1 MKRLES
7 VKLVQFLLY
16 EQQEF
21 RLEEITGLFGR
32 NGSGKSSALDAVQI
46 AMMGANKNQMH
57 FNAQADNKS
66 HQQSRTLRSYCLG
79 QFGDTIEQC
88 ARPQATTYI
97 TLVWRDTETNEPVSM
112 GVCIEASLGNEAEKV
127 LGRYVIRGVE
137 LSMSEH
143 LQTVDGS
150 TTPLPWSSFRHRLL
164 EQSKVTGE
172 EPLFDDGASYVKQV
186 LFMLRGKA
194 GPASYD
200 AFARA
205 FRFALRM
212 SFSKSVDQI
221 VRNDVLEDRPTNI
234 AKFKQL
240 VETFKR
246 INLLVEGVE
255 LKIKQGQEVSKNF
268 DAAMAEARKS
278 ATWTGLQAS
287 AAYELSNAAHEKL
300 TGDKFAQEEAVQKC
314 NKASETADGAL
325 QTLIRDIAESAA
337 LQNAHAGHAENAEN
351 AGAQLALEQAQEKT
365 TRREEELKRELR
377 NFRQLLQNASSNDL
391 LAQWQPDF
399 TLAAQQLGDFSWEQ
413 NRVDQ
418 DGLGQII
425 QGLRDTLQSAATHLE
440 TGHDDVKEQIQIAK
454 ARLKTIGM
462 GMERANTNRAQVSEP
477 TARLMHEFADHGLH
491 PTPVCDLVKVTDPQW
506 QPTIE
511 AYLGRNVEAILLR
524 DKEEEGSAFDIYR
537 ALQGKRTIYGVKI
550 VRTDK
555 ASPGHGQPAADTVA
569 SLIQGSNQVAVA
581 YLRGKLGNLKR
592 ANTAQEAL
600 RGERTLTLDGM
611 LVGPGD
617 FERLRLVQEADLQIG
632 AGAKGQV
639 DGLRA
644 ESRDLNRK
652 VVELQEREGSINRIR
667 QAVQSL
673 SSPETLR
680 LLLGFSGQLS
690 EALTERELA
699 QQRVSGST
707 SDEYQSL
714 CAKLQALQGRKPQLE
729 NEARTA
735 RDEAVRAQTIL
746 SGLLSDCRAKRE
758 ELQGMRTTYDACRGH
773 ADYDADFASD
783 RWDQLL
789 EQFGENYQA
798 MAAHCETNTKRCNAA
813 VLRHVSQAQS
823 LLGTFLTDHR
833 EAVSEEVISD
843 WRKSKSWMEQQITRL
858 QNTELPQ
865 YKDQAQEAYLAAQN
879 TFRQDVALALHANL
893 KYQTT
898 TFKRLNDALKASPA
912 FTNGERYQFQAKV
925 RPDLMPLKKFIENI
939 ADFGADG
946 GLFGEPGEIP
956 AQFAELLR
964 EKTTTGNAAVKSPL
978 DDYREFFEFDIE
990 INTDDPVSGVTKTIG
1005 HLSKRIGPG
1014 SGGEHRAPLYVIAG
1028 AALSSAYRMDE
1039 NNQDGLR
1046 LILLDEAFDKMD
1058 TSNIVATM
1066 RYLEKLGLQ
1075 VLLASPGENLPTL
1088 TAFLHRYFEIM
1099 KDENRHVI
1107 QVEEHRLSEATRDQF
1122 REDMWEY
1129 HPELLEAELLAVR
1142 QEPVAHPAAATP

>member
-1 MKRLES
+1 MKQLES

-46 AMMGANKNQMH
+46 AMMGANKNLMH
-57 FNAQADNKS
+57 FNAQADAKS
-66 HQQSRTLRSYCLG
+66 HQSRTLRSYCLG
-79 QFGDTIEQC
+79 QYGDTIEQS

-137 LSMSEH
+137 LTMSEH
-143 LQTVDGS
+143 LQTVDGL
-150 TTPLPWSSFRHRLL
+150 TMPLPWTSFRHRLL

-221 VRNDVLEDRPTNI
+221 VRQDVLEDRPTNI
-234 AKFKQL
+234 AGFKRL

-246 INLLVEGVE
+246 INQLVEGVE
-255 LKIKQGQEVSKNF
+255 RKITQGQEVSKNF
-268 DAAMAEARKS
+268 DAALAEARKS
-278 ATWTGLQAS
+278 ATWSGLQAS
-287 AAYELSNAAHEKL
+287 AAYELGNVTYERL
-300 TGDKFAQEEAVQKC
+300 TAERFEQEERVGKC
-314 NKASETADGAL
+314 EKVRQLANGAL
-325 QTLIRDIAESAA
+325 QAWTLEVERFTG
-337 LQNAHAGHAENAEN
+337 LQHAHADHAEN
-351 AGAQLALEQAQEKT
+351 AGAQRDLAQAQEKAS
-365 TRREEELKRELR
+365 RREDELKKELR
-377 NFRQLLQNASSNDL
+377 NFRLLLQNTSTNDL
-391 LAQWQPDF
+391 LVQWQPALA
-399 TLAAQQLGDFSWEQ
+399 LAAKQLADFSWEVD
-413 NRVDQ
+413 RVDQ
-418 DGLGQII
+418 DELGQII
-425 QGLRDTLQSAATHLE
+425 QNLSETLKAASAHLE
-440 TGHDDVKEQIQIAK
+440 VKHDDVKERVRIATE
-454 ARLKTIGM
+454 RLKTIGL
-462 GMERANTNRAQVSEP
+462 GMERASSNRAQVSEP
-477 TARLMHEFADHGLH
+477 TARLMYEFSEHGLH

-506 QPTIE
+506 QPAIE
-511 AYLGRNVEAILLR
+511 AYLGRNVEAVLLR
-524 DKEEEGSAFDIYR
+524 DVVEEDKAFDVYR
-537 ALQGKRTIYGVKI
+537 SLQGRRTIYGVKI
-550 VRTDK
+550 VRSDK
-555 ASPGHGQPAADTVA
+555 ARPGHSQPAADTVA
-569 SLIQGSNQVAVA
+569 SLIQGNNQVAVA

-592 ANTAQEAL
+592 ASTAQEAL

-617 FERLRLVQEADLQIG
+617 FERLRLVPEADLQIG
-632 AGAKGQV
+632 AGAKDQV

-644 ESRDLNRK
+644 ESRDLNKK
-652 VVELQEREGSINRIR
+652 VADLQEREGSISRIR
-667 QAVQSL
+667 LAVQSL
-673 SSPETLR
+673 SSPDARR
-680 LLLGFSGQLS
+680 LLLGFAGQLS
-690 EALTERELA
+690 EALTEREFA
-699 QQRVSGST
+699 NQRISGST
-707 SDEYQSL
+707 SAEYKAL
-714 CAKLQALQGRKPQLE
+714 CAKLLALQERKPQLE
-729 NEARTA
+729 HDSGAA
-735 RDEAVRAQTIL
+735 RDDAVRAQTIL
-746 SGLLSDCRAKRE
+746 TGLMKDCQEKQLDLEGKRSAHN
-758 ELQGMRTTYDACRGH
+758 ACRGH
-773 ADYDADFASD
+773 VDYDPGYASD
-783 RWDQLL
+783 RWDSLL

-798 MAAHCETNTKRCNAA
+798 MADHCEGQSKRCNTAM
-813 VLRHVSQAQS
+813 VRHLGPAQT

-833 EAVSEEVISD
+833 EAVSDEVTSD
-843 WRKSKSWMEQQITRL
+843 WRKAKAWMEQQVTRL

-865 YKDQAQEAYLAAQN
+865 YKEQAREAYLASQN

-893 KYQTT
+893 KYQIA
-898 TFKRLNDALKASPA
+898 TFTRLNKALKASPA
-912 FTNGERYQFQAKV
+912 FTNGERYQFRAYP
-925 RPDLMPLKKFIENI
+925 RPDLKPLKTFIENV

-946 GLFGEPGEIP
+946 GLFGEPGAIP
-956 AQFAELLR
+956 AQFEDLLR
-964 EKTTTGNAAVKSPL
+964 EKTITGNAAVKSPL

-990 INTDDPVSGVTKTIG
+990 IEADDPVTGVTTNIG

-1058 TSNIVATM
+1058 TPNIVATM

-1099 KDENRHVI
+1099 KDETRHVI
-1107 QVEEHRLSEATRDQF
+1107 QVEERQVSEAMREQF

-1142 QEPVAHPAAATP
+1142 QEPIARPAAAASP

>member
-7 VKLVQFLLY
+7 IKLVQFLLY

-46 AMMGANKNQMH
+46 AMLGANKNQMH

-79 QFGDTIEQC
+79 QYGDTIEQC

-112 GVCIEASLGNEAEKV
+112 GVCIEASLGSEAEKV

-137 LSMSEH
+137 LTMSEH
-143 LQTVDGS
+143 LQTVDRA
-150 TTPLPWSSFRHRLL
+150 TMPLAWSSFRHRLL

-172 EPLFDDGASYVKQV
+172 APLFEDGANYVKQV

-200 AFARA
+200 AFSRA

-221 VRNDVLEDRPTNI
+221 VRQDVLEDRPTNI
-234 AKFKQL
+234 ARFKQL
-240 VETFKR
+240 VESFKR
-246 INLLVEGVE
+246 INLLVERVE
-255 LKIKQGQEVSKNF
+255 QKIKQGEDVSKSF
-268 DAAMAEARKS
+268 DAALGEARKS
-278 ATWTGLQAS
+278 ATWAGLQAS
-287 AAYELSNAAHEKL
+287 ALYELSNAAHEKL
-300 TGDKFAQEEAVQKC
+300 TGEKIAQEQTVHQRNE
-314 NKASETADGAL
+314 ASEAADKALRALNRDIEELSAL
-325 QTLIRDIAESAA
+325 QH
-337 LQNAHAGHAENAEN
+337 AHADHAEN
-351 AGAQLALEQAQEKT
+351 AGAQQALSQALEKS
-365 TRREEELKRELR
+365 TRREKELNQELR
-377 NFRQLLQNASSNDL
+377 SFGQLLQNASSDSL
-391 LAQWQPDF
+391 LAQWRPE
-399 TLAAQQLGDFSWEQ
+399 LAMAAQRLDDFSWEN
-413 NRVDQ
+413 NRIDQ
-418 DGLGQII
+418 YGLEQIIRGLG
-425 QGLRDTLQSAATHLE
+425 DTLQSAVTHLATE
-440 TGHDDVKEQIQIAK
+440 YDLVKEEMQLVTE
-454 ARLKTIGM
+454 RLSTIRLGL
-462 GMERANTNRAQVSEP
+462 ERANTHRAQVSEP
-477 TARLMHEFADHGLH
+477 TARLIREFEEHGLH
-491 PTPVCDLVKVTDPQW
+491 PTPACDLVKVTDPQW
-506 QPTIE
+506 QPAIE
-511 AYLGRNVEAILLR
+511 AYLAKNVEAILLR
-524 DKEEEGSAFDIYR
+524 DAEEEERAFGIYQ
-537 ALQGKRTIYGVKI
+537 AQQGKRTVYGVKI
-550 VRTDK
+550 VRSDR
-555 ASPGHGQPAADTVA
+555 ARPGNGQPATDTVA
-569 SLIQGSNQVAVA
+569 SLIQGTNQVAVA

-592 ANTAQEAL
+592 ANTAQDAL

-611 LVGPGD
+611 LVSPGD
-617 FERLRLVQEADLQIG
+617 FERLRLVPEADLQIG

-639 DGLRA
+639 DGLRT
-644 ESRDLNRK
+644 ESRALSQK
-652 VVELQEREGSINRIR
+652 LVALQERTQSIHRVR

-673 SSPETLR
+673 SSSETLR
-680 LLLGFSGQLS
+680 LLLSAAGQLD
-690 EALTERELA
+690 EALAEKQIA
-699 QQRVSGST
+699 QQRIAGGT
-707 SDEYQSL
+707 SAEYQ
-714 CAKLQALQGRKPQLE
+714 ALSANLSALLEGRPQLE
-729 NEARTA
+729 TDARDA
-735 RDEAVRAQTIL
+735 RDEVVRAQTVL
-746 SGLLSDCRAKRE
+746 TRLAEECSARLL
-758 ELQGMRTTYDACRGH
+758 ELQSKRTAHEACRDH
-773 ADYDADFASD
+773 SDYDPDYASD
-783 RWDQLL
+783 RWDSLL
-789 EQFGENYQA
+789 DQFGDNYQA
-798 MAAHCETNTKRCNAA
+798 MAARCDSQLKSCNTAMS
-813 VLRHVSQAQS
+813 RHLGLAQTS
-823 LLGTFLTDHR
+823 LGTYLTDHR
-833 EAVSEEVISD
+833 EAIADAVTSD
-843 WRKSKSWMEQQITRL
+843 WRQAKAWMERQVTRL
-858 QNTELPQ
+858 QDTELPNF
-865 YKDQAQEAYLAAQN
+865 KNQAQEAYLASQN

-898 TFKRLNDALKASPA
+898 TFKRLNAALKASPA

-946 GLFGEPGEIP
+946 GLFGDAGEIP

-978 DDYREFFEFDIE
+978 DDYREFFEFDVEIE
-990 INTDDPVSGVTKTIG
+990 TDDPVTGFTKTIG

-1058 TSNIVATM
+1058 TPNIVATM

-1099 KDENRHVI
+1099 KDETRHVI
-1107 QVEEHRLSEATRDQF
+1107 QVEERRVSEAMREQF

-1142 QEPVAHPAAATP
+1142 HEPITRPAVATS